1 MTDKESINNVKDRM
15 GEIDKHVSDG
25 INKLLIDKCDLTSQE
40 ELSTGEAKKL
50 ADSLNLRLRDEC
62 HERGMRYK

>member
-15 GEIDKHVSDG
+15 GEIDKHVSDR
-25 INKLLIDKCDLTSQE
+25 INKLLTDKCGLTSRE
-40 ELSTGEAKKL
+40 ELSTDEAKKL
-50 ADSLNLRLRDEC
+50 ADSLNLRLTDEC